1 MEQIIQEQAASYGL
15 TIDQFTDLMSDAAAY
30 QDYIE
35 HFGEKYAKNDFYFRQ

>member
-1 MEQIIQEQAASYGL
+1 MRQIIQEQAEHYGL
-15 TIDQFTDLMSDAAAY
+15 TIDQFTDLISDAAAY